1 MLIDEYQN
9 HPCLYAV
16 KSPHYKNK
24 HVRQKSLKAI
34 EASLRKTKSHISQH
48 DIKIKWNGL
57 RNNFFNERRKVR
69 NSKVS
74 GAGESEVK

>member
-16 KSPHYKNK
+16 KSPQYKNK
-24 HVRQKSLKAI
+24 HVRQTALERI
-34 EASLRKTKSHISQH
+34 EYLLIKMKPQIIKN
-48 DIKIKWNGL
+48 DIKIKWNGI
-57 RNNFFNERRKVR
+57 RNNFLNEYKKVK

-74 GAGESEVK
+74 GAGLRELK